1 MLPPTRAVL
10 GPSRSAPRGPV
21 ETEASSGRSRC
32 VSEERTTGL
41 RVHRSPQERGVCGVP
56 PSGRWRTFTLRAQ
69 QPEEG
74 AWPART
80 GGGGGGAGE
89 RCLLHERGP
98 GDRLRSCPSPGG
110 HTAWQ
115 KPVISSQAFAPAGR
129 GTTDSTRPSRSQA
142 ARRRSGLCFRTQ
154 APPSTWPSGAPQAL
168 RSHTHRR
175 QQRRGARSP
184 RAAVHTCWP
193 RKARTAPGVGAEGG
207 RRCMRTRRPH
217 LQPLVSQATV

>member
-1 MLPPTRAVL
+1 MKSGHRAPGSPLPPGAGCLWGATQWPLADLHSQGAAAR
-10 GPSRSAPRGPV
+10 RGGV
-21 ETEASSGRSRC
+21 ACKGRR
-32 VSEERTTGL
+32 
-41 RVHRSPQERGVCGVP
+41 Q
-56 PSGRWRTFTLRAQ
+56 GR
-69 QPEEG
+69 
-74 AWPART
+74 
-80 GGGGGGAGE
+80 GAGE